1 MIGARERPTESPRW
15 SYAPQPQPNP
25 NLTTMRGHSVSP
37 AHLGTPPS
45 APGGA
50 CLATV
55 APQKNAA
62 QDAPQ
67 AASFPRAPSGPHTP
81 YHIQRRNEL
90 RPRRVTCATPLV
102 LEPNNK
108 ASGTLGRRP
117 AVDNFRRAFFFAARA
132 LGRKP
137 PAPLPRCFQG
147 CSNDTRILRL

>member
-1 MIGARERPTESPRW
+1 VGARAHQRRAPGPQLRGRGLLGCPHTRQVRRRSTPAPAQLGGGGSLAKTRQRSAGLSIDRPHPADPTRSSPTSMIGARERPTESPRW

-67 AASFPRAPSGPHTP
+67 AASFPRAPEGPP
-81 YHIQRRNEL
+81 
-90 RPRRVTCATPLV
+90 
-102 LEPNNK
+102 
-108 ASGTLGRRP
+108 
-117 AVDNFRRAFFFAARA
+117 
-132 LGRKP
+132 
-137 PAPLPRCFQG
+137 
-147 CSNDTRILRL
+147 